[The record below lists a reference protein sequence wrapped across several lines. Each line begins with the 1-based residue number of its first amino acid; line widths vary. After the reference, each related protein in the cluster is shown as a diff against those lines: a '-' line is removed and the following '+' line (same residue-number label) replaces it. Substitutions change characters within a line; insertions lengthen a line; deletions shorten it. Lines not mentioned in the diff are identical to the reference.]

1 MHTGK
6 YMNSREEQVVRCI
19 YWEWYAK
26 RYIKQKMQCMQNNLQ
41 YKANNVCI
49 EYNGNVLCIEYNGNY
64 IYIKYMHRAYGI

>member
-1 MHTGK
+1 
-6 YMNSREEQVVRCI
+6 
-19 YWEWYAK
+19 
-26 RYIKQKMQCMQNNLQ
+26 MQCMQNNLQ